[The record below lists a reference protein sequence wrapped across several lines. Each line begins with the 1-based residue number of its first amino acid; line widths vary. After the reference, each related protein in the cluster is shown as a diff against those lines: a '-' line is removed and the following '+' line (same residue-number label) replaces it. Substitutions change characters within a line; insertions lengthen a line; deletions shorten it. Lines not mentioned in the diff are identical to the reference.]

1 MATQAAHAERLA
13 DPFGMSERLA
23 HNWSWLL
30 LRGVLAVM
38 FGILTWLMPAVALGS
53 LVMVFAIY
61 MLADGILAIVSAVR
75 AAKAHERW
83 GWLILEGL
91 LNIAAGLFALLVPGL
106 AALTIVILIA
116 AWAVITGV
124 ALLVASFRLHMT
136 HGRLLMAFA
145 GVLSAAWGVLL
156 LLAPIAG
163 ALVLTL
169 WIGAYALAFGGLM
182 IFLALRLRKHRRS
195 DVG

>member
-1 MATQAAHAERLA
+1 MATQAAYADRLA
-13 DPFGMSERLA
+13 EPFGMSERLA
-23 HNWSWLL
+23 HNWAWLM
-30 LRGVLAVM
+30 LRGVLAVI
-38 FGILTWLMPAVALGS
+38 FGIITWLMPAVALGS

-61 MLADGILAIVSAVR
+61 MLADGVLAIVAAVR

-83 GWLILEGL
+83 GWLIFEGV

-106 AALTIVILIA
+106 AVLTLVLLIA

-169 WIGAYALAFGGLM
+169 WIGAYAVAFGGLM
-182 IFLALRLRKHRRS
+182 VFLALRLRKQRQS
-195 DVG
+195 VAG